1 MQPQEKP
8 LITPL
13 AVRSDQAAR
22 MLGIGRTS
30 LHNLMKS
37 GKIPYTKLNRAVLF
51 RISDLDDFLK
61 TPHRIN
67 QGLKSTNAAL
77 NTLERKPNNG

>member
-8 LITPL
+8 LVAPL

-51 RISDLDDFLK
+51 RISDLDNFLQ
-61 TPHRIN
+61 PPPEIN
-67 QGLKSTNAAL
+67 SDPEGPSVVFNI
-77 NTLERKPNNG
+77 LERMSNNG

>member
-13 AVRSDQAAR
+13 AVRADDAAK

-30 LHNLMKS
+30 LHYLMKT

-51 RISDLDDFLK
+51 RISDLDNFLK
-61 TPHRIN
+61 TPPRIN
-67 QGLKSTNAAL
+67 ESLKSTDAAL
-77 NTLERKPNNG
+77 NTLERIPKNG

>member
-1 MQPQEKP
+1 MQPQDKSSVIP
-8 LITPL
+8 I
-13 AVRSDQAAR
+13 AVRADDAAK

-30 LHNLMKS
+30 LHYLMKS
-37 GKIPYTKLNRAVLF
+37 GRIPYTKLNRAVLF

-61 TPHRIN
+61 TPSRIN
-67 QGLKSTNAAL
+67 QGLKSTNATL

>member
-61 TPHRIN
+61 TPPKIN
-67 QGLKSTNAAL
+67 KA
-77 NTLERKPNNG
+77 

>member
-13 AVRSDQAAR
+13 AVRSDQAAK

-30 LHNLMKS
+30 LHYLMKS
-37 GKIPYTKLNRAVLF
+37 GKIPYTKVNRAVLF
-51 RISDLDDFLK
+51 RISDLDDFL
-61 TPHRIN
+61 H
-67 QGLKSTNAAL
+67 AAS
-77 NTLERKPNNG
+77 NIKKA